1 MSRNEIAVLGY
12 ALLGLIHQKPS
23 SGYDLRKIFTDTP
36 MAGYSD
42 SPGAIY
48 PAIRRLEE
56 QGLVQGSIVAGA
68 GLRRRKVLS
77 ITPAGLAKLTQ
88 WLTGPIRQDD
98 VGNHL
103 NELMLRFAFL
113 DGAAGEPATLRF
125 LEAFEA
131 ELQRYL
137 PTLRNF
143 LSNHAEKLGVSGRLA
158 LECGILGYEAQLQWA
173 SRAITVYKNREN
185 PQ

>member
-1 MSRNEIAVLGY
+1 MSRNEIALLGY

-48 PAIRRLEE
+48 PALRRLEE
-56 QGLVQGSIVAGA
+56 RGLVQGSIVAGS
-68 GLRRRKVLS
+68 GLRQRKVLT
-77 ITPAGLAKLTQ
+77 ITPAGLAELKQ

-113 DGAAGEPATLRF
+113 DGAAGRAATIQF
-125 LEAFEA
+125 LQAFEA
-131 ELQRYL
+131 ELKVYVA
-137 PTLRNF
+137 TLNGF
-143 LSNHAEKLGVSGRLA
+143 LKIHAEKLGMSGRLA
-158 LECGILGYEAQLQWA
+158 LESGILGYEAQLQWA
-173 SRAITVYKNREN
+173 SHAIHVYQNKEN
-185 PQ
+185 PK

>member
-1 MSRNEIAVLGY
+1 MSRNVIAVLGY
-12 ALLGLIHQKPS
+12 ALLGLIQQRPS

-48 PAIRRLEE
+48 PALRRLEE

-77 ITPAGLAKLTQ
+77 ITPAGLAELRK
-88 WLTGPIRQDD
+88 WLAGPIGQDD

-125 LEAFEA
+125 LQAFEA
-131 ELQRYL
+131 ELKLYL
-137 PTLRNF
+137 PTLKNF
-143 LSNHAEKLGVSGRLA
+143 LSIHAEKLEVSGRLA

-173 SRAITVYKNREN
+173 SRAITVYKNREKA
-185 PQ
+185 Q